1 MLKNGCGFADSNGIA
16 RPFCIF
22 DGMRKRLWLIIIC
35 AVLANIAFAGPDI
48 AATCDV
54 AGANDVAIL
63 FTNDVHCGVTENI
76 GYSGLVAYK
85 DSLQRTAGSV
95 ILADVG
101 DAIQGNFMGTLSK
114 GGIIVELMNAVGYD
128 VATLGNHEFD
138 YGMPRLA
145 ELLNSSRVTYVAANL
160 RYTGAGENP
169 LKKLLPYKMVETT
182 VGKIAFIGVVTP
194 ESYFSSTPTNFQENG
209 KIVFQFK
216 ESNDA
221 KGREFY
227 KSIQKTIDE
236 CKKMGAD
243 YVVLLTHMG
252 VASVSAPY
260 RSLDL
265 IANLAGVDV
274 VLDGHSHSVIPGD
287 WVKDKKGKTVL
298 LASTGSKL
306 ESIGQVVLAKDKKP
320 CSKLVSDYKGRCPRI
335 DSLILQ
341 INEKF
346 QNLLKEKIAVSE
358 VAMPVTDAAGV
369 RLPRVREHPLG
380 NLIADG
386 IRTQFDVD
394 VAFMNGGN
402 VRADLPKGDVT
413 YGDALAMMPFG
424 SRICIAE
431 VSGQTLLDALE
442 FSYRTVAATDF
453 GVKTAGQ
460 PISLASQELGG
471 FLQVSGLRL
480 TVDTS
485 KEPALELD
493 SFGAFARVKGPRRVR
508 DVQVLQKDGSYK
520 AINPKAIY
528 RVASV
533 EFILMNGGDGYTMFS
548 KGKVVAKG
556 LAIDA
561 DVFANYLKNSLHG
574 VVPADLGET
583 KGRINIQ

>member
-1 MLKNGCGFADSNGIA
+1 
-16 RPFCIF
+16 
-22 DGMRKRLWLIIIC
+22 MRKLLWLIIIC

-76 GYSGLVAYK
+76 GYSGLAAYK
-85 DSLQRTAGSV
+85 DSLQHAAGSV

-145 ELLNSSRVTYVAANL
+145 ELLDSSRATYVAANL

-182 VGKIAFIGVVTP
+182 VGKVAFVGVVTP

-209 KIVFQFK
+209 KIVYQFK
-216 ESNDA
+216 ENNDA
-221 KGREFY
+221 KGRKFY
-227 KSIQKTIDE
+227 KSIQKTVDE
-236 CKKMGAD
+236 CKKQGAD
-243 YVVLLTHMG
+243 FVVLLTHMG

-287 WVKDKKGKTVL
+287 WVKDKKGKPVL
-298 LASTGSKL
+298 LASTGTKL

-335 DSLILQ
+335 DSLTLR

-424 SRICIAE
+424 SWICIAE

-442 FSYRTVAATDF
+442 FSYRAVAATNTSATPASS
-453 GVKTAGQ
+453 VQ
-460 PISLASQELGG
+460 PISLESQELGG

-485 KEPALELD
+485 KEPSLELD
-493 SFGAFARVKGPRRVR
+493 SLGAFARVKGPRRVR

-520 AINPKAIY
+520 PLDPKKLY

>member
-1 MLKNGCGFADSNGIA
+1 
-16 RPFCIF
+16 
-22 DGMRKRLWLIIIC
+22 MRKRLWLIIIC
-35 AVLANIAFAGPDI
+35 AVLANTVLAGPAPAI
-48 AATCDV
+48 ATCDV

-76 GYSGLVAYK
+76 GYSGLAAYK
-85 DSLQRTAGSV
+85 DSLQRAAGSV

-138 YGMPRLA
+138 YGMTRLT
-145 ELLNSSRVTYVAANL
+145 ELLDSSSATYVAANL

-169 LKKLLPYKMVETT
+169 LKKLLPYKIVETT
-182 VGKIAFIGVVTP
+182 AGKIAFVGVVTP

-298 LASTGSKL
+298 LASTGTKL
-306 ESIGQVVLAKDKKP
+306 ESIGQVVLTKDKKP
-320 CSKLVSDYKGRCPRI
+320 CSKLVSDYKGRSPRI
-335 DSLILQ
+335 DSLTLQ

-402 VRADLPKGDVT
+402 VRADLPKGEVT

-431 VSGQTLLDALE
+431 VPGQILLDALE
-442 FSYRTVAATDF
+442 FSYRAVAATDF

-480 TVDTS
+480 TVDAS

-493 SFGAFARVKGPRRVR
+493 SLGAFARVKGPRRVR
-508 DVQVLQKDGSYK
+508 GVQVLQKDGSYK
-520 AINPKAIY
+520 PLDPKKLY

-561 DVFANYLKNSLHG
+561 DVFTNYLKNSLHG

>member
-1 MLKNGCGFADSNGIA
+1 
-16 RPFCIF
+16 
-22 DGMRKRLWLIIIC
+22 MRKRLWLIIIC
-35 AVLANIAFAGPDI
+35 AVLANTVLADPAPAI
-48 AATCDV
+48 ATCDV
-54 AGANDVAIL
+54 EGANDVAIL

-76 GYSGLVAYK
+76 GYSGLAAYK
-85 DSLQRTAGSV
+85 NSLQRTAGSV

-145 ELLNSSRVTYVAANL
+145 ELFDSSRATYVAANL
-160 RYTGAGENP
+160 RYTGADENP

-182 VGKIAFIGVVTP
+182 VGKVAFVGVVTP

-209 KIVFQFK
+209 KIVYQFK
-216 ESNDA
+216 ENNDA
-221 KGREFY
+221 KGRRFY

-243 YVVLLTHMG
+243 FVVMLTHMG

-287 WVKDKKGKTVL
+287 WVKDKKGKPVL
-298 LASTGSKL
+298 LASTGTKL
-306 ESIGQVVLAKDKKP
+306 ESIGQVILAKDKKP
-320 CSKLVSDYKGRCPRI
+320 CSKLVSDYKGRSPRI
-335 DSLILQ
+335 DSLTLQ

-358 VAMPVTDAAGV
+358 VAMPVTDVAGV

-402 VRADLPKGDVT
+402 VRADLPAGDVT

-424 SRICIAE
+424 SWICIAE
-431 VSGQTLLDALE
+431 VPGQTLLDALE
-442 FSYRTVAATDF
+442 FSYRAVAATPT
-453 GVKTAGQ
+453 TAVQ
-460 PISLASQELGG
+460 PNSLESQELGG

-493 SFGAFARVKGPRRVR
+493 SLGAFARVKGPRRVR

-520 AINPKAIY
+520 AINPKATY

>member
-1 MLKNGCGFADSNGIA
+1 
-16 RPFCIF
+16 
-22 DGMRKRLWLIIIC
+22 MRKRLWLIIIC
-35 AVLANIAFAGPDI
+35 VVLANIAFAGPDI

-76 GYSGLVAYK
+76 GYSGLAAYR
-85 DSLQRTAGSV
+85 DSLQRTAGGV

-101 DAIQGNFMGTLSK
+101 DAVQGNFMGTLSK

-145 ELLNSSRVTYVAANL
+145 ELLDSSRATYVAANL

-169 LKKLLPYKMVETT
+169 LKKLRPYKMVETT

-216 ESNDA
+216 ENNDA
-221 KGREFY
+221 KGRKFY
-227 KSIQKTIDE
+227 KSIQKTVDE
-236 CKKMGAD
+236 CKKQGAD
-243 YVVLLTHMG
+243 FVVLLTHMG

-287 WVKDKKGKTVL
+287 WVKDKKGKPVL
-298 LASTGSKL
+298 LASTGTKL

-320 CSKLVSDYKGRCPRI
+320 CSKLVSDYKGRSPRI
-335 DSLILQ
+335 DSLTLR

-431 VSGQTLLDALE
+431 VPGQTLLDALE
-442 FSYRTVAATDF
+442 FSYRVVAATDF

-493 SFGAFARVKGPRRVR
+493 SLGAFARVKGPRRVR

-520 AINPKAIY
+520 AINPKATY

-533 EFILMNGGDGYTMFS
+533 EFTLMNGGDGYTMFS

>member
-1 MLKNGCGFADSNGIA
+1 
-16 RPFCIF
+16 
-22 DGMRKRLWLIIIC
+22 MRKRLWLIIIC

-76 GYSGLVAYK
+76 GYSGLAAYK
-85 DSLQRTAGSV
+85 DSLQRAAGSV

-138 YGMPRLA
+138 YGMTRLT
-145 ELLNSSRVTYVAANL
+145 ELLDSSRATYVAANL

-182 VGKIAFIGVVTP
+182 VGKVAFVGVVTP

-216 ESNDA
+216 ENNDA
-221 KGREFY
+221 KGRKFY

-243 YVVLLTHMG
+243 FVVMLTHMG

-265 IANLAGVDV
+265 IANLTGVDV

-287 WVKDKKGKTVL
+287 WVKDKKGKMVL
-298 LASTGSKL
+298 LASTGTKL

-320 CSKLVSDYKGRCPRI
+320 CSKLVSDYKGRSPRI
-335 DSLILQ
+335 DSLTLQ

-358 VAMPVTDAAGV
+358 VAMPVTDVAGV

-431 VSGQTLLDALE
+431 VPGQILLDALE
-442 FSYRTVAATDF
+442 FSYRAVAAIP
-453 GVKTAGQ
+453 AGPRDSSATPTTSVQ

-493 SFGAFARVKGPRRVR
+493 SLGAFARVKGPRRVR

-520 AINPKAIY
+520 AINPKATY

-533 EFILMNGGDGYTMFS
+533 EFILMNGGDGYTIFS

>member
-1 MLKNGCGFADSNGIA
+1 
-16 RPFCIF
+16 
-22 DGMRKRLWLIIIC
+22 MRKRLWLIIIC

-63 FTNDVHCGVTENI
+63 FANDVHCGVTENI
-76 GYSGLVAYK
+76 GYSGLAAYK

-138 YGMPRLA
+138 YGMTRLA
-145 ELLNSSRVTYVAANL
+145 ELLDSSRATYVAANL

-182 VGKIAFIGVVTP
+182 VGKVAFVGVVTP

-209 KIVFQFK
+209 KIVYQFK
-216 ESNDA
+216 ENNDA

-265 IANLAGVDV
+265 IANLAGVNV

-287 WVKDKKGKTVL
+287 WVKDKKGKPVL
-298 LASTGSKL
+298 LASTGTKL

-320 CSKLVSDYKGRCPRI
+320 CSKLVSDYKGRSPRI
-335 DSLILQ
+335 DSLTLQ

-431 VSGQTLLDALE
+431 VPGQILLNALE
-442 FSYRTVAATDF
+442 FSYRAVAATDF

-493 SFGAFARVKGPRRVR
+493 SLGAFARVKGPRRVR
-508 DVQVLQKDGSYK
+508 DVQILQKDGSYK
-520 AINPKAIY
+520 AINPKATY

-533 EFILMNGGDGYTMFS
+533 EFILVNGGDGYTMFS

-574 VVPADLGET
+574 VVPADLGKT

>member
-1 MLKNGCGFADSNGIA
+1 
-16 RPFCIF
+16 
-22 DGMRKRLWLIIIC
+22 MRKRLWLIIIC

-54 AGANDVAIL
+54 AGDNDVAIL

-76 GYSGLVAYK
+76 GYSGLAAYK

-145 ELLNSSRVTYVAANL
+145 ELLDSSRATYVAANL
-160 RYTGAGENP
+160 QYTGASKNP

-182 VGKIAFIGVVTP
+182 VGKVAFVGVVTP

-216 ESNDA
+216 ENGDA
-221 KGREFY
+221 KVSRFY

-236 CKKMGAD
+236 CKKQGAD
-243 YVVLLTHMG
+243 FVVLLTHMG
-252 VASVSAPY
+252 IASVSAPY

-287 WVKDKKGKTVL
+287 WVKDKKGKMVL
-298 LASTGSKL
+298 LASTGTKL

-320 CSKLVSDYKGRCPRI
+320 CSKLVSDYKGRSPRI
-335 DSLILQ
+335 DSLTLQ

-431 VSGQTLLDALE
+431 VPGQILLDALE
-442 FSYRTVAATDF
+442 FSYRAVAATDS
-453 GVKTAGQ
+453 GVKTAGPRDSSAPPTTAGQ
-460 PISLASQELGG
+460 PISFASQELGG

-493 SFGAFARVKGPRRVR
+493 SLGAFARVKGPRRVR

-520 AINPKAIY
+520 AINPKATY

>member
-1 MLKNGCGFADSNGIA
+1 
-16 RPFCIF
+16 
-22 DGMRKRLWLIIIC
+22 MRKWLWLIIIC
-35 AVLANIAFAGPDI
+35 AVLANIAFAGSDI

-54 AGANDVAIL
+54 AGDNDVAIL

-76 GYSGLVAYK
+76 GYSGLAAYK

-138 YGMPRLA
+138 YGMPRLT
-145 ELLNSSRVTYVAANL
+145 ELLDSSRAAYVAANL

-182 VGKIAFIGVVTP
+182 VGKVAFVGVVTP

-265 IANLAGVDV
+265 IANLAGVNV

-287 WVKDKKGKTVL
+287 WAKDKKGKPVL
-298 LASTGSKL
+298 LASTGTKL

-320 CSKLVSDYKGRCPRI
+320 CSKLVSDYKGRSSRI
-335 DSLILQ
+335 DSLTLR

-358 VAMPVTDAAGV
+358 VAMPVTGAAGV

-424 SRICIAE
+424 SRICITE
-431 VSGQTLLDALE
+431 VSGQILLDALE
-442 FSYRTVAATDF
+442 FSYRAVAATDS
-453 GVKTAGQ
+453 GVKTAGPRDSSATPTSSVQ

-493 SFGAFARVKGPRRVR
+493 SLGAFARVKGPRRVR

-520 AINPKAIY
+520 AINPKATY